1 MDQNK
6 QKKSGRGLLG
16 SVSLVVFIVCVA
28 VVYIVSNLPAIRS
41 WFGGL
46 FTVFTPVVVGLAFA
60 YLCNPILNFLEKHPL
75 RRIRSFKLK
84 RMLSILLT
92 YMFFILCIALLGILI
107 IPQFMRSLQELFAN
121 YNNYIANSVTYINQL
136 LSSVL
141 KNVPSVEAGSEII
154 SLEKVNALLT
164 TLMGSLSSLLD
175 VLLQNIAAYGSK
187 LFGVI
192 TNGILAIFISSYLL
206 SSKELR
212 VAQVKKLTSAL
223 FSMKHNKFIYD
234 TATLANSA
242 FGSFLGAKLLDSL
255 IVGIIEYIVFSIF
268 GMPYAPMIACIMGVT
283 NIVPFFGPIIGAI
296 PSAFIVFISNP
307 SKLLLYIILVLVIQ
321 QIDANI
327 IEPRILGDRT
337 GLSPLCVII
346 AISVMGNLWGV
357 FGMIVGVPL
366 FAVIIALVQQFL
378 DARLGAKGMST
389 ALDDYYTPEAEH
401 DRDLAQGTARL
412 SWRYYLDRIKY
423 GFGGRNRHAKRPNK
437 QDYLIYPQPK
447 HAVSPAPAEIPTETE
462 NAESTDASDTA
473 SHE

>member
-6 QKKSGRGLLG
+6 QKKSGRGLIG
-16 SVSLVVFIVCVA
+16 SLSLMVFIAFVA
-28 VVYIVSNLPAIRS
+28 VVYIVSNLPSLQS
-41 WFGGL
+41 WFGTL
-46 FTVFTPVVVGLAFA
+46 FSVFTPVIVGLALA
-60 YLCNPILNFLEKHPL
+60 YLCNPILNFIEKHPL
-75 RRIRSFKLK
+75 RRIRSAKVK

-92 YMFFILCIALLGILI
+92 YLFFILCIALFGMLI
-107 IPQFMRSLQELFAN
+107 IPQLVHSFKELFAN

-136 LSSVL
+136 LSSL
-141 KNVPSVEAGSEII
+141 MKNFSASEGGHEII
-154 SLEKVNALLT
+154 SLDKVNALLS
-164 TLMGSLSSLLD
+164 TLLGSLSSLLD
-175 VLLQNIAAYGSK
+175 VLLQNLAAYGSK
-187 LFGVI
+187 LVGVI
-192 TNGILAIFISSYLL
+192 TNGILAIFISTYLL

-212 VAQVKKLTSAL
+212 VAQIKKFTSAL

-234 TATLANSA
+234 TVALANNA

-307 SKLLLYIILVLVIQ
+307 SKLLLYILLVLVIQ

-327 IEPRILGDRT
+327 IEPRILGNRT

-366 FAVIIALVQQFL
+366 FAVIIALVQQL
-378 DARLGAKGMST
+378 LNAKLVAKGLSIE
-389 ALDDYYTPEAEH
+389 LDDYYVPESEH
-401 DRDLAQGTARL
+401 DRDLAQGKAHL
-412 SWRYYLDRIKY
+412 SWRYYVDRVKY
-423 GFGGRNRHAKRPNK
+423 AFVGKRKNAQRPNK
-437 QDYLIYPQPK
+437 QDYLIYPQIKEPELP
-447 HAVSPAPAEIPTETE
+447 PADQSADP
-462 NAESTDASDTA
+462 STCPDNTDTTN
-473 SHE
+473 E